1 MTKRVGLGA
10 IAALAA
16 LLVLPGTALAQ
27 GPGAID
33 SVKGELDIT
42 WVMVACV
49 LVLFMQA
56 GFLLLEIGFSRQK
69 NVGTG
74 VAKVLVNLG
83 VVTLA
88 WWAVG
93 FGISSLT
100 GNKVFGTE
108 GFFFHIGQ

>member
-1 MTKRVGLGA
+1 M
-10 IAALAA
+10 
-16 LLVLPGTALAQ
+16 
-27 GPGAID
+27 
-33 SVKGELDIT
+33 KGELDIT

-69 NVGTG
+69 NVGAG
-74 VAKVLVNLG
+74 VAKILVNLG

-100 GNKVFGTE
+100 GNKIFGTE
-108 GFFFHIGQ
+108 GFFFHTGQTIGRASQRRRRRYAR